1 MGCHPADPANGAPSG
16 MHDISFYC
24 DDIMKTV
31 AELKSRGV
39 EFTDDIQDHGYGF
52 VTHFRVP
59 GNFQLQLYQPK
70 YRK

>member
-1 MGCHPADPANGAPSG
+1 
-16 MHDISFYC
+16 
-24 DDIMKTV
+24 MKTV